1 MKRVI
6 VPLGLAAGLLIAL
19 GLLIVGVPSRVANAA
34 EMLKAAA
41 AANKAFDGWV
51 HATTDNPASL
61 SKPREG
67 ITIQAAVFYLH
78 PVRKIVVRDVTINGV
93 RTVIWMDHQA
103 NMQKLYDSASNAITA
118 GPIPEAEKQ
127 DGASEEEILAELLSD
142 TKRTPWQIGQILFGM
157 PTLDGVMALVDNNW
171 CTVAM
176 THEQDNDR
184 YTFTFNKDKLTD
196 PKDAA
201 RSSLVLLV
209 DPRTSLMR
217 KWIGTFPDGRI
228 SLTFTYNDPVL
239 NDIQDVGL
247 PPDVKTSSLQAA
259 GTKPAADAEAVLD
272 RLDRLA
278 AMDEQLGT
286 YTAVAT
292 ESFDYD
298 GKRPDRHYLQLWG
311 RQGRNLFVAD
321 YRKTSQGTI
330 AGVPGW
336 PLPKVADVIAAARTV
351 QPDSVLASDGATAR
365 FGRKDRGQSYR
376 WWAVDLKDLNE
387 PQWVGYTLTGEI
399 WPGRHIMDYKH
410 GNRIK
415 IEVQLLTSPD
425 RPGQVGVQ
433 VDESGLAIVIMRNS
447 RLQMIWWLDPAR
459 NDVPVEKI
467 KRFYGLKGELENEEV
482 TKYAEYAQ
490 LPNGLW
496 YPTAWETT
504 DSNFSGGDVHVRA
517 KVKGCLQFVP
527 GMALDAEWFS
537 DPQERYEAAVQSAAS
552 QPNHTQ

>member
-127 DGASEEEILAELLSD
+127 DGASAEEILAELLSD

-259 GTKPAADAEAVLD
+259 ASGTTNQAEAVLD
-272 RLDRLA
+272 RLDKLA
-278 AMDEQLGT
+278 AMDDQLGT
-286 YTAVAT
+286 YTAIAT
-292 ESFDYD
+292 ESVDYD
-298 GKRPDRHYLQLWG
+298 GKRPARHGLQIWS
-311 RQGRNLFVAD
+311 RQGKSLFFGL
-321 YRKTSQGTI
+321 YRDVSQGP
-330 AGVPGW
+330 AAELPGW
-336 PLPKVADVIAAARTV
+336 PLPNVADMTAAVRNV
-351 QPDSVLASDGATAR
+351 QPYCVFASDGVTAR
-365 FGRKDRGQSYR
+365 LGYKDRNESYR
-376 WWAVDLKDLNE
+376 WWPVDLKDLGKTE
-387 PQWVGYTLTGEI
+387 RTYTLTGDI
-399 WPGRHIMDYKH
+399 WPGRHIIDYKH

-433 VDESGLAIVIMRNS
+433 VDESGLAMIVMRSS

-517 KVKGCLQFVP
+517 KVKGCLQLVP